1 VPKKKVRKKKEEVE
15 KTEDKQR
22 ENKPKRKVFQY
33 DGKLLFAANQLAIK
47 LFHINPKKKPEK
59 VMLKAKKL
67 LEEIWRCSRRYIRV
81 TEEMAND
88 GGERPS
94 GGSLGGVRPLSKR
107 EGLRCL
113 RPAIGLGP
121 LQKQGDPLM
130 NRHLPRPQTPGRTD
144 NTTAIY

>member
-22 ENKPKRKVFQY
+22 ENRPKRKVFQY
-33 DGKLLFAANQLAIK
+33 DGKLLFAANQLAVK
-47 LFHINPKKKPEK
+47 LFHLNPMKESEK
-59 VMLKAKKL
+59 VMLKTKKL

-107 EGLRCL
+107 EGSQFL
-113 RPAIGLGP
+113 RPARTGWGP
-121 LQKQGDPLM
+121 CES
-130 NRHLPRPQTPGRTD
+130 REEVR
-144 NTTAIY
+144 